1 MGVGAGVTTAT
12 LTGAASGP
20 EVFAGAA
27 GDTVRV
33 WLAVATGVGVAVGV
47 GAGRSV
53 GRERGAAVTT
63 GAQVG
68 SGAGVTGGQIAGVW

>member
-1 MGVGAGVTTAT
+1 MVAGGVASAAESGIGAVAD
-12 LTGAASGP
+12 
-20 EVFAGAA
+20 AA
-27 GDTVRV
+27 GDGACA